1 MQMAESQGTQSV
13 VYEFSHGPLG
23 MGFVKSDDGFDII
36 AVAPRGQAELLKV
49 KVGYTVIKANTEWL
63 YSMTL
68 EEAQALIVG
77 LPRPLTLE
85 IKGQTKAVPPH
96 RAKSIVAELR
106 SSAASLRDSASSK
119 VRLSLSK
126 SASLRDS
133 ASSKMRSSFRNLL
146 PRNAEESSP
155 DSVACNVAVLLEPPP
170 ACDWGRS
177 SFENDD
183 FLTISLDDDD
193 NNSRNRNSSIFSDAD
208 QSQLWVD
215 TDRFSRTGCPKTPP
229 GRPQHSPS
237 HASIESKAAAHRSSE
252 RDQPRVSS
260 RSAASI
266 LLRSKVSSAIATGG
280 RTIQQRANLLQAEAN
295 AKP

>member
-23 MGFVKSDDGFDII
+23 MGFVKSDDGFDIT
-36 AVAPRGQAELLKV
+36 AVAAGGQAELLNV

-68 EEAQALIVG
+68 EEAQLLIVG

-85 IKGQTKAVPPH
+85 IKGHTKAVPH

-146 PRNAEESSP
+146 PSNAEEGSP
-155 DSVACNVAVLLEPPP
+155 DSIACNVAVLLEPPP

-193 NNSRNRNSSIFSDAD
+193 NNSRNRNSSSIFSDSD

-237 HASIESKAAAHRSSE
+237 HASIEGKAAAHRSSE
-252 RDQPRVSS
+252 LAQPSVSS
-260 RSAASI
+260 RSSATI

-280 RTIQQRANLLQAEAN
+280 RTIQQRANLLQAKAK